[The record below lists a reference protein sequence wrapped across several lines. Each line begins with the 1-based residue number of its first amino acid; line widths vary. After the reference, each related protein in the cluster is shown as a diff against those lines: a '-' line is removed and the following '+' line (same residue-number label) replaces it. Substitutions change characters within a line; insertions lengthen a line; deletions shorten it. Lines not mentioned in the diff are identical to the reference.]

1 MEVAEPGNYLEFLDL
16 QLKWENDKIAVDVHF
31 KSTNSFTHVLPT
43 TCYTRKSINKIPHS
57 IALRLRRIC
66 DPDEKFKHQSKEYK
80 N

>member
-1 MEVAEPGNYLEFLDL
+1 MEVTEPGNYLEFLDV
-16 QLKWENDKIAVDVHF
+16 QLKWENDKIVVDVHF
-31 KSTNSFTHVLPT
+31 KSTNSFTHVLST
-43 TCYTRKSINKIPHS
+43 ACYTRKSINKITHS